1 MIQKWGNGEL
11 QKWGNGAMRHWGNA
25 AIAAMAIGWTAVR
38 LAAQE
43 PASAFVKASE
53 VPTEVLPAAPLV
65 LVAYAFVWVALI
77 GYVFALWRR
86 LGKVERELAQVSSR
100 LEARRRP

>member
-1 MIQKWGNGEL
+1 VILKWGNRAKR
-11 QKWGNGAMRHWGNA
+11 QWARA
-25 AIAAMAIGWTAVR
+25 AAVLGLAVWATAG
-38 LAAQE
+38 LGAQE
-43 PASAFVKASE
+43 PQSEFVKASQ

-65 LVAYAFVWVALI
+65 LIAYAFVWVALI

-86 LGKVERELAQVSSR
+86 LGRVERELAQVSSR